1 VTLSITTF
9 SNDECRCGAIQIAIL
24 LARVFKLLYA
34 YKLFNNDLFVIL
46 MWSWVFVQLKT
57 SEYRV
62 GVIESIV

>member
-9 SNDECRCGAIQIAIL
+9 SNDECRCGSIHIAIL

-34 YKLFNNDLFVIL
+34 YQLFNNDLFVIL
-46 MWSWVFVQLKT
+46 MWSWVFGQLKT

-62 GVIESIV
+62 RVIESIV